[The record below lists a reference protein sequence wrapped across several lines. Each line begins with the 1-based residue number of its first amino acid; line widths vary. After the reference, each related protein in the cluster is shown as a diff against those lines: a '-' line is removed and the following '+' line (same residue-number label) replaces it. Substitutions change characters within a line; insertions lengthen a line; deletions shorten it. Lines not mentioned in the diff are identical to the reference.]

1 MKSDTQTLVVDAS
14 PQDLFEFLSAPENL
28 PKWAVKFCHS
38 IHRKDREWWRVQ
50 GCMGE
55 IPLRYSVDRAL
66 GVIDYHISTPDGEAV
81 IPTRVVSLGT
91 GAAYVFTQF
100 KPPGLPDDAFRGQ
113 VESLKEEL
121 QILKRLVE
129 SKPEQTG

>member
-14 PQDLFEFLSAPENL
+14 PKDLFEFLSLPENL

-38 IHRKDREWWRVQ
+38 IDRKDKDWWRVQ

-55 IPLRYSVDRAL
+55 IPLRYAVDRAS
-66 GVIDYHISTPDGEAV
+66 GVIDYHVSTPDGEAV
-81 IPTRVVSLGT
+81 IPTRVVPLGA

-100 KPPGLPDDAFRGQ
+100 QLPGLPDDAFQGQ

-129 SKPEQTG
+129 SRRERKG